1 MSKILIV
8 LFVWALCSP
17 WVVFGQVKPDW
28 KAEWGK
34 TLAAAKKEG
43 QLTAYISGYDGVI
56 PAFQKAYPDIK
67 VILVTGR
74 GSQLGPRILAE
85 RRAKKYLTD
94 IYSGGSTTPYKLL
107 HRSKALDPIRSA
119 MILPEVVD
127 QSKWWRGQHRY
138 IDPEGSYI
146 FAYTGNVGGG
156 GIIHY
161 NTKLVG
167 PREFKSYWDILDP
180 KWKGKIVVRDIRRP
194 GPGSGQTR
202 FLWNNPE
209 IGPEFVRRL
218 YSEMN
223 ITLSR
228 DRRQPVDWL
237 ARGKFSLSLF
247 SSGVGDAKLQGLP
260 VDTIPPHVLKEGDP
274 VSVGLGTLSLVKQA
288 PHPNAAKVFINWLLS
303 REGQIAL
310 QKAQNTPETA
320 VESLR
325 EDIPKDAVR
334 EGHRRKKGA
343 KYVIVDRVDWMDL
356 SPVYKL
362 IGNVTAKKRRK

>member
-1 MSKILIV
+1 M
-8 LFVWALCSP
+8 
-17 WVVFGQVKPDW
+17 
-28 KAEWGK
+28 
-34 TLAAAKKEG
+34 
-43 QLTAYISGYDGVI
+43 
-56 PAFQKAYPDIK
+56 
-67 VILVTGR
+67 
-74 GSQLGPRILAE
+74 
-85 RRAKKYLTD
+85 
-94 IYSGGSTTPYKLL
+94 
-107 HRSKALDPIRSA
+107 
-119 MILPEVVD
+119 D

-362 IGNVTAKKRRK
+362 IGNVTAKKRRNKILN